1 MPGTEAE
8 LRNWHDWTDPD
19 FLAEHRHTERRFL
32 PLFLRQIFPGRTRR
46 TKLTLIGWLL
56 VVVAMGIGSAAYNT
70 ASNILFMT
78 LSLLLGSLILSGILS
93 AVNFR
98 KLDWRVHAPPHLR
111 VGEVGAVEVAL
122 HNGKRLFPSMGLRFR
137 MESSADGAG
146 DWLYLRHSVAAGGRL
161 GLEWTFVPRRR
172 GRCEVRMS
180 AVDSHFPFGFL
191 RKSMRTTETA
201 EVIVWPARVPYSFRP
216 LEGGWRTRH
225 GSPRRVA
232 GVGSDLLNLRK
243 YERGDP
249 PRLIHWKASAR
260 AGQLM
265 IRQLAQ
271 EGERGFHIQV
281 DGGDGWPDGAFETMC
296 SVACSLADD
305 LFHAGRLES
314 AAVGG
319 GMRYVRGTRDL
330 HEFFDELAL
339 LEPGGARG
347 ASPGGAPCN
356 RITFRPAG
364 GEKVALHV
372 DGNKAGETDS

>member
-19 FLAEHRHTERRFL
+19 FLAESRHSERRFV

-56 VVVAMGIGSAAYNT
+56 VLVAMGIGTAAYNT

-93 AVNFR
+93 ALNFR
-98 KLDWRVHAPPHLR
+98 KLGWRVRVPPHLR
-111 VGEVGAVEVAL
+111 VGDVGAVDVFL
-122 HNGKRLFPSMGLRFR
+122 HNRKRLFPSMGLRFR
-137 MESSADGAG
+137 LDNSGDGSG
-146 DWLYLRHSVAAGGRL
+146 DWLYLRHSVAAGASLRM
-161 GLEWTFVPRRR
+161 EWTFVPRRR
-172 GRCEVRMS
+172 GRCEVRLS
-180 AVDSHFPFGFL
+180 AVESHFPFGFL
-191 RKSMRTTETA
+191 QKRISAEETA
-201 EVIVWPARVPYSFRP
+201 EVLVWPARVSYTFRP
-216 LEGGWRTRH
+216 EEGGWRSRH
-225 GSPRRVA
+225 GSPRRLA
-232 GVGSDLLNLRK
+232 GIGSDLLNLRK

-260 AGQLM
+260 TGRLM

-271 EGERGFHIQV
+271 EGESGFHIRV
-281 DGGDGWPDGAFETMC
+281 DARGPWPGETFETMC
-296 SVACSLADD
+296 SAACSLADD

-314 AAVGG
+314 VAVGAG
-319 GMRYVRGTRDL
+319 ARYVRVLRDL

-339 LEPGGARG
+339 LAPGGPDA
-347 ASPGGAPCN
+347 APAGGAPGN

-364 GEKVALHV
+364 EGKVALHV
-372 DGNKAGETDS
+372 DGSKAGETDG